1 MGLSYAM
8 HPVGCMLEE
17 VKENKAREG
26 SCTLDL
32 VVRDL
37 RLDLEVR
44 DLRYPFRWNKP
55 PSISIL
61 FFKGGLLST
70 EMKSFLSNGKAFNEV
85 HMLNKHTNT

>member
-1 MGLSYAM
+1 MGLLYAM

-44 DLRYPFRWNKP
+44 DF
-55 PSISIL
+55 
-61 FFKGGLLST
+61 
-70 EMKSFLSNGKAFNEV
+70 
-85 HMLNKHTNT
+85 